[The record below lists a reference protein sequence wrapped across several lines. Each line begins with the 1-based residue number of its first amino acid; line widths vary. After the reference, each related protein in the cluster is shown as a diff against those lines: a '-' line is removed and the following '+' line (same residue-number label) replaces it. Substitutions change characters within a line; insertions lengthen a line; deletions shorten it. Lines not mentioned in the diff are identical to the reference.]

1 MDTLR
6 IAAISSGGRAWR
18 KESWIMS
25 RSRGERPSKA
35 CESDIS
41 FSRSIKESEASASS
55 DARED
60 AATNQQP
67 DQAAES
73 AQQHPDATEENRSH
87 LAEIGKGIVLLALI
101 ALLVWMQYHWVYAPY
116 NP

>member
-1 MDTLR
+1 MTNR
-6 IAAISSGGRAWR
+6 IIAVLLAISLVACTSAPRLPPTQ
-18 KESWIMS
+18 
-25 RSRGERPSKA
+25 PSSPVDPA
-35 CESDIS
+35 
-41 FSRSIKESEASASS
+41 ASASS